1 MGQHCPPGWG
11 YIDAQ
16 TYFLSSDLLGKCDEY
31 YKEGEK
37 MREQQ
42 FVPDKGNKI
51 TSETIALEQNLES
64 KMEVHQT

>member
-1 MGQHCPPGWG
+1 
-11 YIDAQ
+11 
-16 TYFLSSDLLGKCDEY
+16 
-31 YKEGEK
+31 

-64 KMEVHQT
+64 KMEIHQT